1 MPATTN
7 STSAKPS
14 MFPRAQTLSIGSPK
28 VSKST
33 TDARTESLLSLS
45 SKSSSSLFPRASA
58 LSMGSTKVAKA
69 PKTAATSKS
78 QESVHSSM
86 QCKTRVL
93 NQQSMTATTLF
104 VGNKLL

>member
-14 MFPRAQTLSIGSPK
+14 MFPRSQTLSMGSPK
-28 VSKST
+28 VPKST
-33 TDARTESLLSLS
+33 TDAQTESLLSHTS
-45 SKSSSSLFPRASA
+45 KKSSSSLFPRANA
-58 LSMGSTKVAKA
+58 LSMGSPKAKVN
-69 PKTAATSKS
+69 KTATEL

-104 VGNKLL
+104 MGNKLL